1 MILFLYNPALK
12 MMIQVTNT
20 FFSLSIRGTDCHKQG
35 ITNKITLHFIIYTNE
50 FLKRK
55 IYMLQKGSF
64 RRLEYLYYINDTDVN
79 ENTNGSYFEI
89 SNCTNDIQK

>member
-1 MILFLYNPALK
+1 
-12 MMIQVTNT
+12 
-20 FFSLSIRGTDCHKQG
+20 
-35 ITNKITLHFIIYTNE
+35 
-50 FLKRK
+50 
-55 IYMLQKGSF
+55 MLQKGSF